1 MGGCGHQFTVVHRPN
16 IEYHLCPSR
25 SNLINGRQT
34 GKLGFKTVLLGKY
47 YFAPGGDQAR
57 QLV

>member
-25 SNLINGRQT
+25 SNLI
-34 GKLGFKTVLLGKY
+34 KLGFKNVLLGKY